1 MLNQEFLIE
10 LQLYVKH
17 QLEEV
22 KIEEIHF
29 SQNEMYAAEPLENVE
44 IEAFIKNK
52 LKPTFRELLF
62 KFIDKKNVSDPLIYK
77 KAGLDRKH
85 FSKIR
90 SIPNYIPK
98 KNTIIALSLALELD
112 KIETSDLLSSA
123 GYTLSDCDLNDL
135 VIKFFLE
142 KNIYDIDLVN
152 EALNHFNLKSL
163 IK

>member
-10 LQLYVKH
+10 LQLYVKRH
-17 QLEEV
+17 LDEII
-22 KIEEIHF
+22 IEEIHF
-29 SQNEMYAAEPLENVE
+29 SQNEMYAAEPLENIE

-52 LKPTFRELLF
+52 LKPTFKELLF
-62 KFIDKKNVSDPLIYK
+62 IFIDKKNVSDPLIYK
-77 KAGLDRKH
+77 KAGIDRKH

-90 SIPNYIPK
+90 SIHNYLPK
-98 KNTIIALSLALELD
+98 KNTIIALSLALELN
-112 KIETSDLLSSA
+112 KIETSDLLNSA
-123 GYTLSDCDLNDL
+123 GYTLSDSDLTDL

-152 EALNHFNLKSL
+152 EALNHFNLNPL

>member
-1 MLNQEFLIE
+1 MLNEKLLIE
-10 LQLYVKH
+10 LQLYVKQH
-17 QLEEV
+17 LEEV

-29 SQNEMYAAEPLENVE
+29 SEAYTAEPLENLE

-52 LKPTFRELLF
+52 LKPTFKELLF
-62 KFIDKKNVSDPLIYK
+62 NFIDKKNVSDPLIYK
-77 KAGLDRKH
+77 KAGIDRKH

-90 SIPNYIPK
+90 SIPNYLPK

-112 KIETSDLLSSA
+112 QTETSEILSSA
-123 GYTLSDCDLNDL
+123 GYTLSDSDLNDL

-142 KNIYDIDLVN
+142 NNIYDIDLVN
-152 EALNHFNLKSL
+152 DALGHYNLNPL

>member
-1 MLNQEFLIE
+1 MLSQEFLIE
-10 LQLYVKH
+10 LQIYVKRH
-17 QLEEV
+17 LDEV
-22 KIEEIHF
+22 KIEELHF
-29 SQNEMYAAEPLENVE
+29 SKNEMYAAEPLENLE

-62 KFIDKKNVSDPLIYK
+62 NFIDKKNVSDPLIYK
-77 KAGLDRKH
+77 KAGIDRKH

-90 SIPNYIPK
+90 SIPNYHPK

-112 KIETSDLLSSA
+112 KIETSELLSSA
-123 GYTLSDCDLNDL
+123 GYTLSDSDSNDL
-135 VIKFFLE
+135 VIRFFLE

-152 EALNHFNLKSL
+152 EALNHFNLNPL

>member
-10 LQLYVKH
+10 LQLYVKRH
-17 QLEEV
+17 LEEV
-22 KIEEIHF
+22 IIEEIHF
-29 SQNEMYAAEPLENVE
+29 SQNEMYTAEPLENRE

-52 LKPTFRELLF
+52 LKPTFKELLF
-62 KFIDKKNVSDPLIYK
+62 IFIDKKNLSDPLIYK
-77 KAGLDRKH
+77 KAGIGRKH

-90 SIPNYIPK
+90 SIPNYLPK
-98 KNTIIALSLALELD
+98 KNTIISLSLALELD
-112 KIETSDLLSSA
+112 KIETSELLNSA
-123 GYTLSDCDLNDL
+123 GYTLSDSDLTDL

-152 EALNHFNLKSL
+152 DALNHFNLNPL

>member
-135 VIKFFLE
+135 V
-142 KNIYDIDLVN
+142 
-152 EALNHFNLKSL
+152 
-163 IK
+163 

>member
-1 MLNQEFLIE
+1 MLNQELLFE
-10 LQLYVKH
+10 LQIYVKRH
-17 QLEEV
+17 LEDV
-22 KIEEIHF
+22 KIEELSF
-29 SQNEMYAAEPLENVE
+29 SKNEMYATEPLENIE

-62 KFIDKKNVSDPLIYK
+62 NFIDKKNVSDPLIYK
-77 KAGLDRKH
+77 KAGIDRKH

-90 SIPNYIPK
+90 SIPNYLPK

-112 KIETSDLLSSA
+112 NIEVTELLSSA
-123 GYTLSDCDLNDL
+123 GYTLSDSDLNDL

-152 EALNHFNLKSL
+152 EALNYFNLNPL

>member
-1 MLNQEFLIE
+1 MLNQELLFE
-10 LQLYVKH
+10 LQIYVKRH
-17 QLEEV
+17 LEEV
-22 KIEEIHF
+22 KIEEISF
-29 SQNEMYAAEPLENVE
+29 SKNEVYAAEPLENIE

-62 KFIDKKNVSDPLIYK
+62 NFIDKKNVSDPSIYK
-77 KAGLDRKH
+77 KAGIDRKH

-90 SIPNYIPK
+90 SIPNYLPK

-112 KIETSDLLSSA
+112 KIEVSELLSSA
-123 GYTLSDCDLNDL
+123 GYTLSDSDLNDL

-142 KNIYDIDLVN
+142 KNIYDIDLVSD
-152 EALNHFNLKSL
+152 ALNHFNLNPL